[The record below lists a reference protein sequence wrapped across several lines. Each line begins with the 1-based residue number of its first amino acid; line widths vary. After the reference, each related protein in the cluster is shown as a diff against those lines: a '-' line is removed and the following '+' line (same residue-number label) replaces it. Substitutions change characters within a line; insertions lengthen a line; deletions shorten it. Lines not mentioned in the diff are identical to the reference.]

1 MADAKGH
8 TAHSQI
14 VGLGALF
21 KQFKLRVPRNQ
32 RDYAW
37 TRAEVTTLLTDF
49 SEALQ
54 RGQSDYFLG
63 TIVTIPRGAGELE
76 VVDGQQ
82 RLATTAILLA
92 EIRNH
97 LKDRDSMIARS
108 IEDTMLCPVDRNLRT
123 PVPKLQLNVDDNEF
137 FRAIVTAEDL
147 GEAQKASHKRLA
159 TAVKL
164 ARSQVRK
171 VVSTVDDKAHGDV
184 LNGWLDFVEQAAQV
198 ILVQVPSEA
207 NAYQMFETLN
217 DRGLR
222 TSQADLVKNY
232 LFGQARDDRLNE
244 AQQKWAA
251 MRGALDSLPQDD
263 ITVGFLRT
271 VLMLSQGYLRE
282 TEVYDRVQKRA
293 KGQQA
298 TISFLAEA
306 ETLAHLYVSILQ
318 SDNERW
324 NGHPSTVRRAI
335 ETLNRL
341 NVRLMRPLMVAVAAR
356 FNPKETA
363 AAFERFVGW
372 EARFLIAA
380 NTRTGGDVEL
390 PVSHAAKKV
399 YDREITNAKALAA
412 ELVGKI
418 PGDEEFKSE
427 FAVASVNKANL
438 ARYYLRAIERFAKG
452 EPDPF
457 YLPNDDQTTI
467 NLEHILPHNPEGNW
481 PGFDEEEVRQYTRRL
496 GNQALLK
503 ASQNSD
509 LKSSNFDTK
518 KTVYAATPY
527 ELTSMIAG
535 FSEWGPEQIETRQS
549 KLADLALKT
558 WPL

>member
-184 LNGWLDFVEQAAQV
+184 LNGWLD
-198 ILVQVPSEA
+198 
-207 NAYQMFETLN
+207 
-217 DRGLR
+217 
-222 TSQADLVKNY
+222 
-232 LFGQARDDRLNE
+232 
-244 AQQKWAA
+244 
-251 MRGALDSLPQDD
+251 
-263 ITVGFLRT
+263 
-271 VLMLSQGYLRE
+271 LS
-282 TEVYDRVQKRA
+282 
-293 KGQQA
+293 
-298 TISFLAEA
+298 S
-306 ETLAHLYVSILQ
+306 
-318 SDNERW
+318 
-324 NGHPSTVRRAI
+324 
-335 ETLNRL
+335 
-341 NVRLMRPLMVAVAAR
+341 RP
-356 FNPKETA
+356 PK
-363 AAFERFVGW
+363 
-372 EARFLIAA
+372 
-380 NTRTGGDVEL
+380 
-390 PVSHAAKKV
+390 
-399 YDREITNAKALAA
+399 
-412 ELVGKI
+412 
-418 PGDEEFKSE
+418 
-427 FAVASVNKANL
+427 
-438 ARYYLRAIERFAKG
+438 
-452 EPDPF
+452 
-457 YLPNDDQTTI
+457 
-467 NLEHILPHNPEGNW
+467 
-481 PGFDEEEVRQYTRRL
+481 
-496 GNQALLK
+496 
-503 ASQNSD
+503 
-509 LKSSNFDTK
+509 
-518 KTVYAATPY
+518 
-527 ELTSMIAG
+527 
-535 FSEWGPEQIETRQS
+535 
-549 KLADLALKT
+549 
-558 WPL
+558 